1 VVITFTLICESCGQ
15 QFVSKEENSEY
26 CGLCKAR
33 EAKDA
38 AQERLENI
46 KRKLCADGVVQ
57 SSEAQ
62 HG

>member
-1 VVITFTLICESCGQ
+1 VVITFTLICESCGK
-15 QFVSKEENSEY
+15 QFVSKEEHSEY
-26 CGLCKAR
+26 CGLCKVQ

-38 AQERLENI
+38 AQDRLENI
-46 KRKLCADGVVQ
+46 KRKLGADGAVQ